1 MLKFKLHE
9 IPFGKSTEVVNLKS
23 STLEEFAIEGLNSAT
38 VDLSFDKSSNLIQVD
53 TIIMAE
59 ISRICDRSLEPFEV
73 KVKTEHCVIFKTDLE
88 NDVDEE
94 QLSMR
99 LLDIN
104 SNQID
109 LTGIIRDS
117 LFLALPVRS
126 IHPKYLDENGELT
139 DFDTRQFGPSDTE
152 LNNDDIVDVRWAKLK
167 QLKDHTDS

>member
-9 IPFGKSTEVVNLKS
+9 IPYGNSSEVVTLKS
-23 STLEEFAIEGLNSAT
+23 ATLDAFTIDGLNSAI
-38 VDLSFDKSSNLIQVD
+38 VELSFDKSSNLIQVD
-53 TIIMAE
+53 AVISANL
-59 ISRICDRSLEPFEV
+59 SRICDRSLESFEV
-73 KVKTEHCVIFKTDLE
+73 KVETKHRVIFKTDLE

-109 LTGIIRDS
+109 LTSIIRDS
-117 LFLALPVRS
+117 LFLALPIRS
-126 IHPKYLDENGELT
+126 IHPKYLDENGEIA
-139 DFDTRQFGPSDTE
+139 DFGTRQFGPSDTE
-152 LNNDDIVDVRWAKLK
+152 LRNDDTVDDRWAKLK